1 MWEHGGSSLCVHGP
15 FRYVSAFP
23 AYISLPSQIIIGF
36 FMKFI
41 NLGFNNRLSPLSP
54 YRYTATYG
62 PRGRQYA
69 IGHGGH
75 KEIGIEEP
83 QNVILVVS
91 MDLPMVRS
99 KPDAGF
105 YENHRT
111 PISIVQFR
119 SSLTPSFSTAR
130 WLGTCLVWVLLS
142 WSTLVPSSLF
152 AQATGSQPAKVSLDF
167 NEIDI
172 PVFARFIGE
181 LTGKNFVLD
190 ETIKKQGGKISAFSP
205 TKVSPDQAFSMFVA
219 ALEAARIAVV
229 KKDGNLYQLVPMG
242 DLPPE
247 RGVFVYKLKHAN
259 ATDLAAVLT
268 NLVARSQTVAQMTP
282 GVRPPIRPL
291 TEFEAPVQVFADK
304 ATNSI
309 IVSSTKNAWAHIHS
323 VIRDLDIRRKQV
335 FVEAVI
341 LEVQVDRLRQI
352 GTDPTQILG
361 GGGATSGAFRPL
373 RGFGAIN
380 NTPPDFSALAQ
391 AAQAVTGGAAAGATG
406 GASLLFNSANV
417 RAFLNLLMNLTDT
430 NILSTPQVLAADN
443 QKAKIVVGENRP
455 FPTGQAQ
462 GITGGTLVTIE
473 RKDVGVTLELTPQV
487 LEDDLIRLEIKQE
500 ITAIADNV
508 AQTIGSGSASIPVGP
523 TTTKRSMET
532 TTIAQ
537 DLQTIVVGG
546 LVRDN
551 ITLSEKKIPFLGDI
565 PWLGWAFKSQN
576 RQTEKLNLLVFLT
589 PHLVRDD
596 ADMAELNAKK
606 SRDVNTLQR
615 ENRIEEPTRLKQ
627 DVLERLDPPPVLPQ
641 TSPPERFGRP

>member
-1 MWEHGGSSLCVHGP
+1 MTGQYQVHSSQL
-15 FRYVSAFP
+15 
-23 AYISLPSQIIIGF
+23 
-36 FMKFI
+36 
-41 NLGFNNRLSPLSP
+41 
-54 YRYTATYG
+54 
-62 PRGRQYA
+62 
-69 IGHGGH
+69 
-75 KEIGIEEP
+75 P

-91 MDLPMVRS
+91 LDPPMVRS
-99 KPDAGF
+99 KAVIDFHKYHGIPS
-105 YENHRT
+105 
-111 PISIVQFR
+111 SIVQVHSGLAPALHTAKR
-119 SSLTPSFSTAR
+119 VSTY
-130 WLGTCLVWVLLS
+130 LIGVLLC
-142 WSTLVPSSLF
+142 WSAFVPPSVL
-152 AQATGSQPAKVSLDF
+152 AQGTGSQPAKVSLDF

-205 TKVSPDQAFSMFVA
+205 TKVSAEQAFNMFVA

-229 KKDGNLYQLVPMG
+229 KKDGNLYQIVPMG

-268 NLVARSQTVAQMTP
+268 NLVARSQTVAQITP

-309 IVSSTKNAWAHIHS
+309 IISSTKNAWTHINA

-352 GTDPTQILG
+352 GTDPTQVLG
-361 GGGATSGAFRPL
+361 AGKSGFLQGIGGFNRAPEELASV
-373 RGFGAIN
+373 
-380 NTPPDFSALAQ
+380 AQ
-391 AAQAVTGGAAAGATG
+391 AISGVAAGGATG
-406 GASLLFNSANV
+406 GAVTVLNTVNV
-417 RAFLNLLMNLTDT
+417 RAFMNLLMNLTDT

-500 ITAIADNV
+500 ITAIAENV

-537 DLQTIVVGG
+537 DQQTLVVGG

-551 ITLSEKKIPFLGDI
+551 ITLSERKIPLLGDI
-565 PWLGWAFKSQN
+565 PWLGWLFKSQN
-576 RQTEKLNLLVFLT
+576 RQMEKLNLLVFLT
-589 PHLVRDD
+589 PHLVRDE
-596 ADMAELNAKK
+596 ADMAELNARKA
-606 SRDVNTLQR
+606 RDVNTLQR

-627 DVLERLDPPPVLPQ
+627 DVLERLEPPAVVPQ
-641 TSPPERFGRP
+641 ASPNDRPGRQ

>member
-1 MWEHGGSSLCVHGP
+1 M
-15 FRYVSAFP
+15 
-23 AYISLPSQIIIGF
+23 I
-36 FMKFI
+36 
-41 NLGFNNRLSPLSP
+41 
-54 YRYTATYG
+54 
-62 PRGRQYA
+62 
-69 IGHGGH
+69 
-75 KEIGIEEP
+75 
-83 QNVILVVS
+83 
-91 MDLPMVRS
+91 RS
-99 KPDAGF
+99 KTIAGF
-105 YENHRT
+105 YKDHGI
-111 PISIVQFR
+111 PSSIVQFH
-119 SSLTPSFSTAR
+119 SGLTPVFPTAKQV
-130 WLGTCLVWVLLS
+130 GTYLVGALLC
-142 WSTLVPSSLF
+142 WSTLVPPHLF
-152 AQATGSQPAKVSLDF
+152 AQGTGSQPAKVSLDF

-229 KKDGNLYQLVPMG
+229 KKDGNLYQIVPMG

-268 NLVARSQTVAQMTP
+268 NLVARSQTVAQITP

-309 IVSSTKNAWAHIHS
+309 IVSSTKNAWTHIHA

-352 GTDPTQILG
+352 GTDPTQVLG
-361 GGGATSGAFRPL
+361 AGKSGFLQGIGGFNRAPEELASV
-373 RGFGAIN
+373 
-380 NTPPDFSALAQ
+380 AQ
-391 AAQAVTGGAAAGATG
+391 AISGVAAGGATG
-406 GASLLFNSANV
+406 GAVTVLNTVNV
-417 RAFLNLLMNLTDT
+417 RAFMNLLMNLTDT

-500 ITAIADNV
+500 ITAIAENV

-537 DLQTIVVGG
+537 DQQTLVVGG

-551 ITLSEKKIPFLGDI
+551 ITLSERKIPLLGDI
-565 PWLGWAFKSQN
+565 PWLGWLFKSQN
-576 RQTEKLNLLVFLT
+576 RQMEKLNLLVFLT
-589 PHLVRDD
+589 PHLVRDE
-596 ADMAELNAKK
+596 ADMAELSARKA
-606 SRDVNTLQR
+606 RDVNTLQR

-627 DVLERLDPPPVLPQ
+627 DMLERLEPPSILPQ
-641 TSPPERFGRP
+641 VPQTEKPGKP